1 MSDWISGT
9 DTVTALALD
18 TLLRAVDTM
27 SDIDNAAWD
36 LDCFRTALRIARA
49 TEDPSDLERAQLA
62 YRALRPDS
70 RARLLKHVTI
80 LATQTNQA
88 VSPAQPTE
96 RRAGGV
102 AAFVASLLAR
112 PATAE
117 SGAIAK
123 SRLMREVVGKGGG
136 SF

>member
-18 TLLRAVDTM
+18 TLLRAVETM

-49 TEDPSDLERAQLA
+49 TEAPSDLERAQLA

-70 RARLLKHVTI
+70 RARLLKHVTV
-80 LATQTNQA
+80 LATQANQA
-88 VSPAQPTE
+88 VSPIRPAE

-123 SRLMREVVGKGGG
+123 NRLMREVVG
-136 SF
+136 